1 MEWSLYLVI
10 GNRTIPSLCLL
21 SLIISFGKGNFI
33 NISKLHLDDTITLRK
48 LSGSIKLGCT
58 QPKIERK
65 REEENITI
73 YRITANYSTQQNLL
87 LQEQPQPCHPKV
99 VPHPLLQEQPQ
110 PHMVMVPCLGTWRT
124 SRNRRTTSGS
134 SSTSPTPI
142 AALSPS
148 PSTWWSTTVSSNH
161 SQTSF
166 ALHLETLQCGVGF
179 VWLAWIAYML
189 RKRPSNTSRD
199 PTTYER

>member
-21 SLIISFGKGNFI
+21 YLIISFGKWNFI
-33 NISKLHLDDTITLRK
+33 NISKLHLDDTVTLTK

-73 YRITANYSTQQNLL
+73 YRITANYNTQQNLL
-87 LQEQPQPCHPKV
+87 LQEQPQPWHLEV
-99 VPHPLLQEQPQ
+99 APHPLLQEQLQ
-110 PHMVMVPCLGTWRT
+110 PHMAMVPCLGTWST
-124 SRNRRTTSGS
+124 SRRRRTTSGS
-134 SSTSPTPI
+134 SSTSLTPI

-148 PSTWWSTTVSSNH
+148 PPTWWSTTLSSSR

-179 VWLAWIAYML
+179 VRLA
-189 RKRPSNTSRD
+189 
-199 PTTYER
+199 